1 MDEAGQWEAR
11 LAAVESQGEPDESEL
26 FPERYLQ
33 LYADPE
39 EPPPPGE
46 DDISAELI
54 AECREISAEEVRA
67 TAYVARLGQT
77 AAMAAIAAS
86 LGRRGPG
93 MPGSAHRF
101 PGEYPGPAAG
111 FATGHPLDVAPG
123 CTALALLAE
132 DAAGDD
138 DTYAGA
144 TDDELVGVICALD
157 RSEASLAARK
167 HAAVAELIRRRPAP
181 PCRVR
186 RGCRRA
192 QDCDHRFQAP
202 GHDPGARLRHLTQ
215 IRHATC
221 TGPTCRRPAS
231 QCDFE
236 HNTPFEAGGRTCLC
250 TCNPTCRHDH
260 RLKQHPR
267 WKVEQITP
275 AIIRWTTPAG
285 RQYITELTRYPI

>member
-1 MDEAGQWEAR
+1 MTPGSAAPGPGPDEDPARRSRQPDDPLQDEAAGWRPVRSAGDSMDEAGQWEAR
-11 LAAVESQGEPDESEL
+11 LGAVESQGEPDESEL

-123 CTALALLAE
+123 GTTLALFAE

-144 TDDELVGVICALD
+144 SDDELV
-157 RSEASLAARK
+157 
-167 HAAVAELIRRRPAP
+167 
-181 PCRVR
+181 
-186 RGCRRA
+186 
-192 QDCDHRFQAP
+192 
-202 GHDPGARLRHLTQ
+202 
-215 IRHATC
+215 
-221 TGPTCRRPAS
+221 
-231 QCDFE
+231 
-236 HNTPFEAGGRTCLC
+236 
-250 TCNPTCRHDH
+250 
-260 RLKQHPR
+260 
-267 WKVEQITP
+267 
-275 AIIRWTTPAG
+275 
-285 RQYITELTRYPI
+285 